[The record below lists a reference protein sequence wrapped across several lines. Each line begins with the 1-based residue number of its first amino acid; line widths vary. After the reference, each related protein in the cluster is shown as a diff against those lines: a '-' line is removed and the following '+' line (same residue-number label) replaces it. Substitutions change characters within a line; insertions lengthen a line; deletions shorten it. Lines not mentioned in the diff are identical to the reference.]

1 MAKIY
6 VLMGKSASGK
16 DTLYERLLADPEL
29 ALKKVIPYTTRPIRS
44 GEQQGREYYFV
55 DEAELERLRAE
66 GRVIEHREY
75 RTVHGPWHYFTVDDG
90 QIDPSGTQDC
100 LMIDTLEGYRQLAS
114 YFGRERTIPL
124 YIEVEDGLRLTR
136 ALAREQAQEQPK
148 YRELC
153 RRFLADCE
161 DFSEEKL
168 AEAGIT
174 RRFFNLELE
183 QCLQELSDEIRSAA
197 LPRSARHSIL

>member
-16 DTLYERLLADPEL
+16 DTLYERLLANPEL

-75 RTVHGPWHYFTVDDG
+75 RTVHGPWHYFTVG
-90 QIDPSGTQDC
+90 LTLTNMKPRNTAASTTSAQI
-100 LMIDTLEGYRQLAS
+100 
-114 YFGRERTIPL
+114 
-124 YIEVEDGLRLTR
+124 LRLPPWLPANST
-136 ALAREQAQEQPK
+136 
-148 YRELC
+148 
-153 RRFLADCE
+153 
-161 DFSEEKL
+161 
-168 AEAGIT
+168 
-174 RRFFNLELE
+174 
-183 QCLQELSDEIRSAA
+183 AA
-197 LPRSARHSIL
+197 AAMSRMHCFP